1 MSFRSILHEQTP
13 EGPLNNM
20 KKLFTV
26 LGTLVAITIG
36 AIILVFFWYRFKAM
50 LRRRKKKKK
59 FIENQRH
66 FNSPALNSHHSSAP
80 RYASVDMLGSIHS
93 AYLFDNKNQC
103 EALIESPQA
112 IYKNIEAIE
121 NNRIENFIDDES
133 LQQDLSEDKTTK
145 IPAITQC

>member
-1 MSFRSILHEQTP
+1 MLNEQTP
-13 EGPLNNM
+13 KGPLNNM

-36 AIILVFFWYRFKAM
+36 AIILVFFWYHFKTI

-59 FIENQRH
+59 FIQHQRH
-66 FNSPALNSHHSSAP
+66 FNSPVLNSPHSSAP

-93 AYLFDNKNQC
+93 AYLFDNKNQS
-103 EALIESPQA
+103 EALIQSPQP

-133 LQQDLSEDKTTK
+133 LQQDLSEDKAAK
-145 IPAITQC
+145 IPAMTQC